1 MGKIILEF
9 DSYEEAADAKLA
21 LQASD
26 WKHAMWKLDQELRS
40 VTKYGASML
49 KQGEASEVEI
59 EVAQKV
65 RDSIRDILFNSNLDL
80 E

>member
-9 DSYEEAADAKLA
+9 DSYEEAAEAKLA

-49 KQGEASEVEI
+49 RQGEASKEEI
-59 EVAQKV
+59 EVAKKV
-65 RDSIRDILFNSNLDL
+65 RDSIRNLLANSNLDL

>member
-9 DSYEEAADAKLA
+9 DSYEEAAEAKLA

-26 WKHAMWKLDQELRS
+26 WKHAMWKLDQKLRS
-40 VTKYGASML
+40 VHKYGGSLDKA
-49 KQGEASEVEI
+49 GEATEEEMDVCYRL
-59 EVAQKV
+59 
-65 RDSIRDILFNSNLDL
+65 RDVIRQMLQESNLDL